1 VKIVSVVERPE
12 GNFEF
17 VANLTEMQQRFLL
30 EYAIRDLI
38 AKGLIP
44 FDAREIGGEV
54 VGIVQARAP
63 EGQEEIKH

>member
-1 VKIVSVVERPE
+1 MKIVSVVERPE

-38 AKGLIP
+38 TKGLIP

-54 VGIVQARAP
+54 VGIVQARPA